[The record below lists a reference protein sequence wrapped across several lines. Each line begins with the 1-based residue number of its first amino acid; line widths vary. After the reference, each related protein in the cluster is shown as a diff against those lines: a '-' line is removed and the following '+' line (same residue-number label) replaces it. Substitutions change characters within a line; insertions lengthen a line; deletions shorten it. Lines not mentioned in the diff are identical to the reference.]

1 MENIVVA
8 FRKPE
13 DGQNIRKILVR
24 NGIPVTVLCTCG
36 AQVLSHAGDLGS
48 GIVVCG
54 FSFGDMDCRQLKR
67 QLPAGFDLLTV
78 ASPGR
83 WSGEE
88 MGEIVCLPAP
98 FKACDLV
105 STVRMVEAAQTARRK
120 QARRQKP
127 VRSEE
132 EKKIIGEAKELL
144 IRRNHMTEPEAHRY
158 LQKISMDSG
167 RNMAKTAEMLLSL
180 MKSGRE

>member
-1 MENIVVA
+1 MANIVVA

-54 FSFGDMDCRQLKR
+54 FSFRDMDCRQLKR

-105 STVRMVEAAQTARRK
+105 STVRMVEAAQIARRK
-120 QARRQKP
+120 QARKRKP

-132 EKKIIGEAKELL
+132 EKRTIGEAKELL

-158 LQKISMDSG
+158 LQKCSMNSQTG
-167 RNMAKTAEMLLSL
+167 LLVAVQMILSL
-180 MKSGRE
+180 YR